1 MKNRRNFIKNIGM
14 TTIGS
19 LMLNQELG
27 AHSFEHITKN
37 ISHSLIPDNDD
48 FWGWVRSNYTVSS
61 TLLNLNNGGVSPQ
74 PKVVQEALFRYTELS
89 NEAPSYYM
97 WRTLED
103 GKQVIRKKLAD
114 MLDANENEVAIN
126 RNATEALD
134 TIIHGFPL
142 KKGDEVVLSKYDY
155 PRMMHAWKF
164 REKRDGIVLKW
175 VDFDFPEKNP
185 EQIIEKYTS
194 LFTSKTKLVH
204 LTHMINWVG
213 QVIPVKEITKV
224 AHDQG
229 IKVLVDAAHS
239 FAQIE
244 FSVKDWDCDFLGTSL
259 HKWLCAPFGTG
270 MLYIKKDLV
279 SMIDPFFTP
288 DQTMLSDDIKKFEEL
303 GTRSTPAEIAIGKA
317 IDFHQIIGTK
327 RKQERLY
334 YLKQF
339 WVDRVRNHPKI
350 KIYTP
355 DQPVLSGALG
365 FFSIDGMDH
374 QAIDSALMSKYKIHT
389 VGIKYEKLN
398 GVRVAPNVYTS
409 TDDLNR
415 FVDAVLQIADG
426 K

>member
-1 MKNRRNFIKNIGM
+1 MKNRRNFIKNIGI

-19 LMLNQELG
+19 LMMHQELN
-27 AHSFEHITKN
+27 AHSFEQITKN
-37 ISHSLIPDNDD
+37 ITRPLIPDNDD

-74 PKVVQEALFRYTELS
+74 PKFVQEAFFRYTELS
-89 NEAPSYYM
+89 NEAPSFYM

-103 GKQVIRKKLAD
+103 GKQVVRQKLAD

-175 VDFDFPEKNP
+175 VDFDFPENNP
-185 EQIIEKYTS
+185 DQIIEKYIS

-270 MLYIKKDLV
+270 MLYIKKDLI
-279 SMIDPFFTP
+279 SMIDPFFSP
-288 DQTMLSDDIKKFEEL
+288 D
-303 GTRSTPAEIAIGKA
+303 
-317 IDFHQIIGTK
+317 
-327 RKQERLY
+327 
-334 YLKQF
+334 
-339 WVDRVRNHPKI
+339 
-350 KIYTP
+350 
-355 DQPVLSGALG
+355 
-365 FFSIDGMDH
+365 
-374 QAIDSALMSKYKIHT
+374 
-389 VGIKYEKLN
+389 
-398 GVRVAPNVYTS
+398 NV
-409 TDDLNR
+409 
-415 FVDAVLQIADG
+415 I
-426 K
+426 